1 MNFTKKEQ
9 AIKQLEQES
18 RERQNNESWK
28 IAQEEL
34 GIDNL
39 GLCANK
45 LREGC

>member
-1 MNFTKKEQ
+1 MNFTNKEK

-18 RERQNNESWK
+18 MERQNNESWK
-28 IAQEEL
+28 MAQEEL

-39 GLCANK
+39 SLCANK